1 MLLQGQSILSLVPH
15 KDSFVASPFDGYLS
29 GTFRT
34 LRTGHDLVSKLI
46 ESERLT
52 LLREATLDIGGS
64 HLVPRSRLMWCFIVG
79 RLKPESARV
88 EAQKLGLLSRSVSE
102 LETKFDGIVPLVISC
117 EQHIGIPDG
126 VQCGGASEGSSNL
139 IPIDGL
145 ADMMH
150 DDQRGL

>member
-1 MLLQGQSILSLVPH
+1 LSLVVH
-15 KDSFVASPFDGYLS
+15 KDSSLASPFDGYLS

-52 LLREATLDIGGS
+52 VLGEAALDIGGS
-64 HLVPRSRLMWCFIVG
+64 HLVPRSRLRSCFIVG
-79 RLKPESARV
+79 RLKPESAGV
-88 EAQKLGLLSRSVSE
+88 ETQKLGLLSRSVSK
-102 LETKFDGIVPLVISC
+102 LETKFDGIAPLVMSR
-117 EQHIGIPDG
+117 EQHIGVPDG
-126 VQCGGASEGSSNL
+126 VQCGGASEGGSNL
-139 IPIDGL
+139 IPVDGL